1 VWQSRGRPELT
12 AFYADRYTVL
22 EELAMVAP
30 VSLAGLPEQLRLEL
44 LFIAQRF
51 TLQKRKRSREA
62 WRGLVRDARAA
73 EVASL
78 LELERV
84 PMTRRVVGS

>member
-1 VWQSRGRPELT
+1 
-12 AFYADRYTVL
+12 VL